1 MEGQDVNG
9 REKWR
14 GKFDY
19 LLVMLGSSVGFG
31 NFWRFP
37 YVCARNGGGMWNY
50 FNSYLYF
57 TSKSYPKIN
66 SSWDLFLLYPHTF
79 LHHKQF
85 LRHDKAKNRA
95 GNTSNS

>member
-9 REKWR
+9 RGKWR

-37 YVCARNGGGMWNY
+37 YVCARNGGCMWNY

-57 TSKSYPKIN
+57 M
-66 SSWDLFLLYPHTF
+66 
-79 LHHKQF
+79 
-85 LRHDKAKNRA
+85 
-95 GNTSNS
+95 